1 LPINPLLQIQQGKTV
16 DVFGD
21 HGLRGLR
28 EEDAHEKSPKCL
40 DGNLGNFAKVSDK
53 AKQKKSSEKLRIS
66 VFRRPFVKWIQ
77 IQEINR
83 PVAWALPR
91 NQDKDNRPIR
101 IVGQQVRGQSPRYG
115 LGFFRACRLV
125 VPEVSVCRQSGVCG

>member
-83 PVAWALPR
+83 PVAWASPTTFCP
-91 NQDKDNRPIR
+91 NIR
-101 IVGQQVRGQSPRYG
+101 IKLFMFIRGQSPRYG
-115 LGFFRACRLV
+115 C
-125 VPEVSVCRQSGVCG
+125 